1 MHPSLAGDRN
11 LPEARDYHLSNIQ
24 HSFFWAA
31 SGHKI
36 KGHDAAEAAVK
47 VEKCAAKA
55 ARRHGIP
62 DIESPKVAK
71 KLDKEAI
78 GQYDVAHKSVGPKTT
93 ELVDEDLGDFEGFDS
108 SGILQRNGKRTVLN
122 QGPYP
127 TCGPTSCGMILDD
140 LLPNRAKT
148 SLGGYRGVT
157 SKGTTADN
165 LANLLKENGVNAK
178 FKKGMSIEDLAEAT
192 SNGKPAIAAIRVR
205 YGGHAVVV
213 DGITTKFGEKVVA
226 IRNPWGTQYFQKVSE
241 FKKVFLRQGV
251 TIE

>member
-1 MHPSLAGDRN
+1 
-11 LPEARDYHLSNIQ
+11 
-24 HSFFWAA
+24 
-31 SGHKI
+31 
-36 KGHDAAEAAVK
+36 
-47 VEKCAAKA
+47 
-55 ARRHGIP
+55 
-62 DIESPKVAK
+62 
-71 KLDKEAI
+71 
-78 GQYDVAHKSVGPKTT
+78 
-93 ELVDEDLGDFEGFDS
+93 
-108 SGILQRNGKRTVLN
+108 
-122 QGPYP
+122 
-127 TCGPTSCGMILDD
+127 MILDD

-165 LANLLKENGVNAK
+165 LGNLLKENCVNAK

-205 YGGHAVVV
+205 NGGHAVVV